1 MPKFLSFILGSSR
14 LTTIFGYILGAP
26 GVYDAVTAFSSGA
39 HVNIRALV
47 GSIALAAL
55 GRFAR
60 QEKPVT
66 QVAVA
71 Q

>member
-1 MPKFLSFILGSSR
+1 MPKFLSFILGNSR
-14 LTTIFGYILGAP
+14 LTSIFGYILGAP
-26 GVYDAVTAFSSGA
+26 GIYDAVNAFSAGQ

-47 GSIALAAL
+47 GSLTLAAL

-60 QEKPVT
+60 QEKSVA
-66 QVAVA
+66 QVA